1 MLSLIANLVALSK
14 LGVEQEPERS
24 DKPISPLKLRRPLE
38 KSKTT
43 LLVDSNSGHMKPP
56 TEGISH
62 MLSLW
67 RNLLQIQKFYI
78 LSESNILKHYTDLIV
93 FFLIGNLC
101 MWVYCAL
108 NSITSLNESMFYV
121 TFHINALRFPSI
133 PRQTIQ
139 PNDNH
144 IFSD

>member
-38 KSKTT
+38 KSKT

-62 MLSLW
+62 MLSL
-67 RNLLQIQKFYI
+67 
-78 LSESNILKHYTDLIV
+78 
-93 FFLIGNLC
+93 
-101 MWVYCAL
+101 
-108 NSITSLNESMFYV
+108 
-121 TFHINALRFPSI
+121 
-133 PRQTIQ
+133 
-139 PNDNH
+139 
-144 IFSD
+144 